1 MCTVPVFYATTY
13 GQTRRIAERIAD
25 VLRQDGHASVA
36 LEVTSEAGRHFDWRR
51 ASGAVLA
58 AALYAGRHQRSV
70 ADFARAH
77 AAHLNAM
84 PSWFVSVSLSA
95 ASTHAEE
102 RQAAERIA
110 HAFIEDIGWT
120 PGQVSCIAGSLAYTQ
135 YSFLVR
141 WFMRRIARKEG
152 ASTDTSRD
160 HEFTD
165 WSAVAAL
172 SRRFGR
178 AVWDRV
184 EVRDVAVDA

>member
-1 MCTVPVFYATTY
+1 MCTIPVFYATTY
-13 GQTRRIAERIAD
+13 GQTKRIAERIANS
-25 VLRQDGHASVA
+25 LRKDGHASFT
-36 LEVTSEAGRHFDWRR
+36 LDLTSEAGRHFDWRA
-51 ASGAVLA
+51 ASGGVIA
-58 AALYAGRHQRSV
+58 ASVHAGRHQSV
-70 ADFARAH
+70 ATNFARVNAG
-77 AAHLNAM
+77 HLNAI

-110 HAFIEDIGWT
+110 RTFLECSGWR
-120 PGQVSCIAGSLAYTQ
+120 PGQLSSIAGSLAYTQ
-135 YSFLVR
+135 YSFLTR

-172 SRRFGR
+172 SRRF
-178 AVWDRV
+178 AKEVWTRV
-184 EVRDVAVDA
+184 GVRDATAGA